1 MAVLTSYLTDV
12 QGSFTKDGD
21 SARKTRPI
29 MCNSDFEGLYPARYL
44 RHGSQPE
51 DFPAIGDMPQ
61 LQPFWAAGFSFSR
74 GHFVVNGEEIAI
86 GIRGFTFGYDFYA
99 PRASVVFH
107 EYADNSARR
116 KKIHMFWENGG
127 HAGEGQKSLRRATAV
142 IGMAP
147 DVDPKT
153 WDHSEIDKYGLGKVR
168 DLQLFYKLFLI
179 DPTRRKASPLC
190 PFVNPGHMH
199 THFQPHLRP
208 DGKGLDYS
216 QLANY
221 DTTRTL
227 LGLYAKQHAY
237 VSKMLREGISAR
249 NAEVCEKFYVQGE
262 KLLLHLV
269 DADLMEMAK
278 KVVFEVTGKL
288 L

>member
-1 MAVLTSYLTDV
+1 
-12 QGSFTKDGD
+12 
-21 SARKTRPI
+21 
-29 MCNSDFEGLYPARYL
+29 
-44 RHGSQPE
+44 
-51 DFPAIGDMPQ
+51 
-61 LQPFWAAGFSFSR
+61 
-74 GHFVVNGEEIAI
+74 
-86 GIRGFTFGYDFYA
+86 
-99 PRASVVFH
+99 
-107 EYADNSARR
+107 
-116 KKIHMFWENGG
+116 
-127 HAGEGQKSLRRATAV
+127 
-142 IGMAP
+142 MAP

-153 WDHSEIDKYGLGKVR
+153 WDHSEIDKYGLGKGMFLKILIERSITCCAYGVWLWYLYIPYPHLIAVVSFLVR

-216 QLANY
+216 QLVNY